1 MRDFENGR
9 GMAVERDGIAPLDRW
24 GEEESTGFGRREVGM
39 VRVIECSTLDLGR
52 MGSASA

>member
-24 GEEESTGFGRREVGM
+24 GEESTGFGRREVG
-39 VRVIECSTLDLGR
+39 VWFECSTLDLGR

>member
-39 VRVIECSTLDLGR
+39 VRVIR
-52 MGSASA
+52 A